1 MSKFKD
7 RSLQCADCGRT
18 FTFTAGEQEFYQE
31 RGYSD
36 PRRCPDCRAARKA
49 GRPGG
54 EHSTERRSGSG
65 RGYGDPIGGE
75 RSVVAD
81 RAPRQ
86 MFDIICAECGQP
98 AQVPFKPR
106 NDRPVYCRDCYDKLQ
121 QR

>member
-7 RSLQCADCGRT
+7 RTLQCADCNRT

-54 EHSTERRSGSG
+54 DRQSERQSGSSRSFGDPMGSERSGM
-65 RGYGDPIGGE
+65 
-75 RSVVAD
+75 D

-86 MFDIICAECGQP
+86 MYDIVCAECGQP

-106 NDRPVYCRDCYDKLQ
+106 NDRPVYCRDCYDKLN